1 VPVFGLVVAGPYDDL
16 ILSTLVRRI
25 RPDVA
30 GVKCRACGNDPQVT
44 TKFRSYLK
52 ELRYANDGRPVD
64 KAIVVRDC
72 HRGRGDPAAV
82 LDGLRSNFREQ
93 EHPFPVRFA
102 VVQPEPEAWLLA
114 DQNALAQL
122 AAERGHPTDFTPL
135 NFPPEQL
142 PDPKEELKSLLR
154 TAGVPYTRQAAA
166 RLAEVC
172 DLGLIEALC
181 PSFTFFKRAVTDC

>member
-1 VPVFGLVVAGPYDDL
+1 VPVFGLVVAGPYDVL

-30 GVKCRACGNDPQVT
+30 RVECRACGNDPQVT

-64 KAIVVRDC
+64 KAIVVRDS
-72 HRGRGDPAAV
+72 HRGDPAAV
-82 LDGLRSNFREQ
+82 LDKLCSNFREQ

-114 DQNALAQL
+114 DHDALAKL
-122 AAERGHPTDFTPL
+122 SAERGRPTDFAAPDRS
-135 NFPPEQL
+135 PEQL
-142 PDPKEELKSLLR
+142 PDPKSELRSLLAE
-154 TAGVPYTRQAAA
+154 AGVPYTKEAAA
-166 RLAEVC
+166 GLAELC
-172 DLGLIEALC
+172 DLDLIVKLC
-181 PSFTFFKRAVTDC
+181 NSFTSFKRAVTDC

>member
-30 GVKCRACGNDPQVT
+30 RVKCRACGNDPQVT

-64 KAIVVRDC
+64 KAIVVRDS
-72 HRGRGDPAAV
+72 HRGDPAAV
-82 LDGLRSNFREQ
+82 LDRLCSNFREQ

-102 VVQPEPEAWLLA
+102 VVQPAPEAWLLA
-114 DQNALAQL
+114 DHDALARL
-122 AAERGHPTDFTPL
+122 SAERGRPTDFTPL

-142 PDPKEELKSLLR
+142 PDPKEKLTSLLR
-154 TAGVPYTRQAAA
+154 TAGVPYTKQAAG
-166 RLAEVC
+166 RLAELC

-181 PSFTFFKRAVTDC
+181 NSFTSFKRAVTDC

>member
-1 VPVFGLVVAGPYDDL
+1 MPVFGLVVAGPYDDL
-16 ILSTLVRRI
+16 ILLTLARRI

-72 HRGRGDPAAV
+72 HRGDPAAV
-82 LDGLRSNFREQ
+82 LDKLCSNFREQ

-114 DQNALAQL
+114 DQDALARL
-122 AAERGHPTDFTPL
+122 SVERGRPADFTPL

-142 PDPKEELKSLLR
+142 PDPKAKLTSLLR
-154 TAGVPYTRQAAA
+154 TAGVPYTKQAAA
-166 RLAEVC
+166 RLAELC

-181 PSFTFFKRAVTDC
+181 NSFTSFKRAVTDC